1 VRHLLASLFLV
12 ALVGCGNERFE
23 PKSFEVD
30 PEQEGRTIRYPNA
43 GVTVDLPRGFGV
55 VKTPS
60 PGVFRA
66 TLGESFVS
74 IFAYRRAE
82 QLPRD
87 ESELRTARRRLERA
101 VKARSRGWR
110 QRSART
116 TRIAGARTLEL
127 VGDQTLSQQRL
138 RTRSL
143 HVFKGSVE
151 YVIEVVAPVRGFA
164 RVDRAVT
171 PTLKRTLKLTG
182 KVRKPPRRR
191 ARR

>member
-1 VRHLLASLFLV
+1 MRPLAVSLALV
-12 ALVGCGNERFE
+12 ALAGCGNERFE

-30 PEQEGRTIRYPNA
+30 PEQDVRTIRYPNA

-55 VKTPS
+55 RKTPS

-74 IFAYRRAE
+74 MFAYRRAE
-82 QLPRD
+82 QLPRN
-87 ESELRTARRRLERA
+87 EEELRIAQRRLERA
-101 VKARSRGWR
+101 IAARSRGYR
-110 QRSART
+110 RRSSRT
-116 TRIAGARTLEL
+116 ARIAGARALEL
-127 VGDQTLSQQRL
+127 VGDQTLSEQRL

-151 YVIEVVAPVRGFA
+151 YVIEIAAPVRGFA

-171 PTLKRTLKLTG
+171 PTLKRTLELTG
-182 KVRKPPRRR
+182 RVQKPADRRKRR
-191 ARR
+191 